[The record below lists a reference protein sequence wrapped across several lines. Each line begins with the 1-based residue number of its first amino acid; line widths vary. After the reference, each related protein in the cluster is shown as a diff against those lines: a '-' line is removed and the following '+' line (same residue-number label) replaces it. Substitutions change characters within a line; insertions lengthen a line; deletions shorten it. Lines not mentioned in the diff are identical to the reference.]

1 MVNKVDVVEGV
12 DVAFVEGMYGTG
24 LEVPILITNVVWLGV
39 VDVVST
45 ADVLN
50 VPVMLNLLDVVFTA
64 GAYDTAFVVS
74 ILTSGTAWL
83 DVANKVDV
91 VDVLDTLGMLDVL
104 DGVDRVDVV
113 FIAGTYET
121 GVDVSILITDAA

>member
-1 MVNKVDVVEGV
+1 MLDTEDVVFIAG
-12 DVAFVEGMYGTG
+12 AYGTG
-24 LEVPILITNVVWLGV
+24 AEVPILITDIVWLGV

-50 VPVMLNLLDVVFTA
+50 VPGMLNVLDVVFTA
-64 GAYDTAFVVS
+64 GAYDTALGVS
-74 ILTSGTAWL
+74 ILTAGTAWL

-104 DGVDRVDVV
+104 DRVDRVDVV
-113 FIAGTYET
+113 FVTGT
-121 GVDVSILITDAA
+121 